1 MSDPE
6 APPPQAPPAAIDSAV
21 CPQCETTLRNVVPGA
36 DGKTKCLNC
45 GNRFAVNAALD
56 PTPRSGSLSEDPPPT
71 REPAGGGF
79 VLVTV
84 CASVLLLASAV
95 GALAFGVFAIPEIF
109 QYGRLEVE
117 GCWGLLYWP
126 GGVIFAWGLWALARS
141 LGPLDAA
148 LVHLAWRKGKLQGS
162 LPRPVGSNLPFIL
175 PPSVAGGVGGLMV
188 AFAGFESEEFLVVI
202 GGLLLA
208 GAGMLVGLLC
218 ENLNL
223 FLFRLRVLALHL
235 NGRHGNSRISPI
247 IESPSAI
254 AGMLIFGGAALFTV
268 FLMVDR
274 WYWFSRNNE
283 ALLPPV
289 LFLLS
294 FGALGFSATL
304 LGRAFD
310 AALSECAYA
319 GLRQPPQ
326 SAWAATISRIAL
338 AAFPAGLMVNFAA
351 WLNESSINFKEFLVT
366 FSLDLAFGGLAFLF
380 WIALKRLHA
389 GRRGLE
395 TLLMGSTR
403 RAAGARIAGSASESW
418 GIYLLFGTGCACALL
433 GFLTFLKLWSS
444 FGGRNDFDEL
454 LLFVF
459 GFNLLVM
466 LGSYPFLWLG
476 AAVHEVRCM
485 QATADTARHALNFEP
500 PHPEPAPEP
509 DSAPS
514 PASHV

>member
-6 APPPQAPPAAIDSAV
+6 APPPEAPLAAIDSAV

-45 GNRFAVNAALD
+45 GKRFAVHAAIEQAPL
-56 PTPRSGSLSEDPPPT
+56 TGSFSDDPPSA

-79 VLVTV
+79 ALVTV
-84 CASVLLLASAV
+84 CASVLLLASVV

-109 QYGRLEVE
+109 RYGRLEVE

-126 GGVIFAWGLWALARS
+126 GGVILAWGLWALARS

-148 LVHLAWRKGKLQGS
+148 LVHLAWRKGQLQGS

-188 AFAGFESEEFLVVI
+188 AFAGFEAEEFLVVI

-223 FLFRLRVLALHL
+223 FLFRLRILALRL
-235 NGRHGNSRISPI
+235 NGRHGRSHICPI
-247 IESPSAI
+247 LESPSAI
-254 AGMLIFGGAALFTV
+254 GGMLVFGGAALFTV
-268 FLMVDR
+268 SLLVDR

-283 ALLPPV
+283 ELLPPV
-289 LFLLS
+289 LFL
-294 FGALGFSATL
+294 FAFVALGFGAAL

-338 AAFPAGLMVNFAA
+338 AAFPAGLLVNFGA
-351 WLNESSINFKEFLVT
+351 WLNENNVDFDEFLLT

-395 TLLMGSTR
+395 TLLLGSTR
-403 RAAGARIAGSASESW
+403 NAQRARNAGPAQESW

-433 GFLTFLKLWSS
+433 GFLTFLKLL
-444 FGGRNDFDEL
+444 FGFSRINDFEEL
-454 LLFVF
+454 LMIVF
-459 GFNLLVM
+459 GFNLFVM
-466 LGSYPFLWLG
+466 LGSYPFVWLG
-476 AAVHEVRCM
+476 AAVYEVRSM
-485 QATADTARHALNFEP
+485 QSAADAARRALNVEP
-500 PHPEPAPEP
+500 QHSAPAPEP

-514 PASHV
+514 SASHA